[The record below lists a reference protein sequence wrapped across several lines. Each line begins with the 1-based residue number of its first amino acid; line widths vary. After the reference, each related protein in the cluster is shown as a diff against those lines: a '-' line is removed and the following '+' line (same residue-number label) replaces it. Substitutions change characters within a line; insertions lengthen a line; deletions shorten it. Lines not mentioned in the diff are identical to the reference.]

1 MGNIPFFIRQAF
13 LNMNRNRQRT
23 LFVLFCIAVGVGAVV
38 SLRSLGLMIG
48 EALTGNLQAENRGD
62 IVIAPGSPLQNLMGG
77 EGVDPVLVEGGSNLF
92 APVTFSQIGIDQI
105 RGWADDNGFEM
116 LVGTRNA
123 LSGTV
128 SKVGGDGSL
137 AELTTIYL
145 IEPQG
150 YPFYQEVE
158 LVAPAGANLADLL
171 APAQSMVIAER
182 LAKALAV
189 NVGDEVQMAGA
200 KQFTVTGI
208 VGDEAEAQLTNPNS
222 YLFPFGYVAYESGR
236 DIFGVKADTIYVRV
250 PAGSDIAAITNQ
262 FQADFKGLETNTTED
277 LRQLNSRVSEA
288 VTKFITVM
296 GIVSLLIGGI
306 GIVNTMIVVVSR
318 RTLEIAV
325 LKTIGL
331 QGNQITLMF
340 ILEAL
345 MMAVL
350 GSVLGIFFGLGLV
363 LILQGVAERVFVQSL
378 TFALYPQAL
387 LMGLVTGLI
396 VTLVFGFLPTIS
408 AGRVRPSAVLH
419 PAETLIPQAGRLIS
433 LVVILLMTAI
443 IGLMIGLILDN
454 MALGVAGAY
463 GGLVILAIAL
473 LILWVLAY
481 IFSRLPS
488 LGNIYL
494 KLAQRTIGA
503 NAGRTASTLLALVIG
518 MFSLSLIL
526 LMTRSLVNVVND
538 LMQSQLGGNVL
549 VASESLDTGRE
560 IEALLPTLPAVE
572 SYEATIFYTG
582 QLVAINGNDDMRA
595 LVEQATEIGRQ
606 ELFANQEGQSTSF
619 QTDSNSGFL
628 GGFDPVAFQINLF
641 TQALSLQRHQELNDA
656 YEVSEG
662 QDVANSDEAGL
673 VLQESMVTRWLELE
687 VGSTITIQFSNGQ
700 QLTIPIVGL
709 IAEAETSGGL
719 QVNTGSSSNG
729 VVSDGTIPAGI
740 DPQPPTFII
749 QVTTDQLDQTIAS
762 LSAIPGAIAFDVSQF
777 GELLNRL
784 FGQIAALPLMVAV
797 LALFASSVIIANT
810 VSLSTLERRRE
821 IGIMKALGLQTNQIL
836 RLLLLE
842 NGLVGLLG
850 GLLGTTIGAIFIFLS
865 GILSESLGSFPI
877 FTLLGLVLL
886 SVIISLLATIITAYG
901 AAQEKPLIV
910 LRYE

>member
-1 MGNIPFFIRQAF
+1 MGNIPFFVRQAF

-62 IVIAPGSPLQNLMGG
+62 MVITPGSPLQNLMGG
-77 EGVDPVLVEGGSNLF
+77 EAVDPTLVEGGSNLF
-92 APVTFSQIGIDQI
+92 APITFSQEGIEQI
-105 RGWADDNGFEM
+105 RAWAGRNGFEM
-116 LVGTRNA
+116 LLATRNA
-123 LSGTV
+123 VSGTV

-145 IEPQG
+145 VEPQG
-150 YPFYQEVE
+150 YPFYRE
-158 LVAPAGANLADLL
+158 LEMVAPAGANLADLL
-171 APAQSMVIAER
+171 ARPQSLIIAER
-182 LAKALAV
+182 LAKALDVA
-189 NVGDEVQMAGA
+189 VGDEVQMAGA
-200 KQFTVTGI
+200 KRFTVTGI
-208 VGDEAEAQLTNPNS
+208 VADEAEAQLTNPNS

-236 DIFGVKADTIYVRV
+236 ELFGVKADTIYVRV
-250 PAGSDIAAITNQ
+250 PAGSDLAAITDQ
-262 FQADFKGLETNTTED
+262 FQTAFKGMETNTTED
-277 LRQLNSRVSEA
+277 LRQLNSQVSEA

-345 MMAVL
+345 IMAVL

-378 TFALYPQAL
+378 TFALYPEAL

-396 VTLVFGFLPTIS
+396 VTLVFGILPTIS

-419 PAETLIPQAGRLIS
+419 PNEALIPKAGRLIS
-433 LVVILLMTAI
+433 LLIILFMTAI
-443 IGLMIGLILDN
+443 IGLMVGLILDN
-454 MALGVAGAY
+454 IALGVAGAY
-463 GGLVILAIAL
+463 SGLVVLGVAL

-488 LGNIYL
+488 LGNVYL
-494 KLAQRTIGA
+494 KLAQRAVGA

-560 IEALLPTLPAVE
+560 IEALLPTLPAVQ
-572 SYEATIFYTG
+572 SYETTIFYTG
-582 QLVAINGNDDMRA
+582 QVVAINGNEDMAA
-595 LVEQATEIGRQ
+595 LVEQATEVGRQ
-606 ELFANQEGQSTSF
+606 ELFADQTGETTSF
-619 QTDSNSGFL
+619 QTDSDSGFL

-641 TQALSLQRHQELNDA
+641 TQAMSLQRHQDSNDD

-662 QDVANSDEAGL
+662 EDVTNSDEPGL
-673 VLQESMVTRWLELE
+673 VLQESMVTRWLGLE
-687 VGSTITIQFSNGQ
+687 IGSTITLQFPNGQ
-700 QLTIPIVGL
+700 QATMPVVGL
-709 IAEAETSGGL
+709 ISEIETSGGI
-719 QVNTGSSSNG
+719 QVNDGSSSNG
-729 VVSDGTIPAGI
+729 VVSDVTIPAGI

-749 QVTTDQLDQTIAS
+749 QVEADQIDQTVAS
-762 LSAIPGAIAFDVSQF
+762 LSTIPGAIAFDVSQF

-784 FGQIAALPLMVAV
+784 FGQIATLPLMVAV

-821 IGIMKALGLQTNQIL
+821 IGIMKALGLQTYHVL
-836 RLLLLE
+836 GLLLLE

-850 GLLGTTIGAIFIFLS
+850 GTLGTGVGAIFILLS
-865 GILSESLGSFPI
+865 GILSESLGSFPF
-877 FTLLGLVLL
+877 FTLAGLVLL
-886 SVIISLLATIITAYG
+886 SVTISLLATIVTAYG

>member
-1 MGNIPFFIRQAF
+1 MGHIPFFVRQAF

-62 IVIAPGSPLQNLMGG
+62 LVITPGSPLQNLMGG
-77 EGVDPVLVEGGSNLF
+77 QAVDPALVEGSSNLF
-92 APVTFSQIGIDQI
+92 IPLTFSQEGIEQI
-105 RGWADDNGFEM
+105 RAWAGRNGFET
-116 LVGTRNA
+116 LVATRNA
-123 LSGTV
+123 VSGTV
-128 SKVGGDGSL
+128 SKVGGDGSV

-145 IEPQG
+145 VEPEG
-150 YPFYQEVE
+150 YPFYRE
-158 LVAPAGANLADLL
+158 LEMLAPAGANLAELL
-171 APAQSMVIAER
+171 APPQSLIIAER
-182 LAKALAV
+182 LANALDV
-189 NVGDEVQMAGA
+189 SVGDEVQMAGA
-200 KQFTVTGI
+200 KRLTVTGI
-208 VGDEAEAQLTNPNS
+208 VADEAEAQLTNPNS
-222 YLFPFGYVAYESGR
+222 YLFPFGYMAYESGR
-236 DIFGVKADTIYVRV
+236 ELFGVKADTIYVRV
-250 PAGSDIAAITNQ
+250 PAGSDLTAITEQ
-262 FQADFKGLETNTTED
+262 FQADFNGMETNSTDD
-277 LRQLNSRVSEA
+277 LRQLNSQVSEA

-345 MMAVL
+345 IMAVL
-350 GSVLGIFFGLGLV
+350 GSGLGILFGLGLV

-378 TFALYPQAL
+378 TFAVYPQAL

-396 VTLVFGFLPTIS
+396 VTLVFGILPTIS

-419 PAETLIPQAGRLIS
+419 PSEALIPKAGRLIS
-433 LVVILLMTAI
+433 LLIILFMTAI
-443 IGLMIGLILDN
+443 IGLMVGLILDN
-454 MALGVAGAY
+454 MALGLAGAY
-463 GGLVILAIAL
+463 GGLMVLGVAL

-481 IFSRLPS
+481 TFSRLPS

-494 KLAQRTIGA
+494 KLAQRAVGA

-549 VASESLDTGRE
+549 VASDSLDTGRE
-560 IEALLPTLPAVE
+560 IEALLPTLPAIQ
-572 SYEATIFYTG
+572 SYQATIFYTG
-582 QLVAINGNDDMRA
+582 QIVAINGDHDMSA
-595 LVEQATEIGRQ
+595 LVEQATEVGRQ
-606 ELFANQEGQSTSF
+606 ELFADQTGETTSF

-628 GGFDPVAFQINLF
+628 AGFDPVAFQINFF
-641 TQALSLQRHQELNDA
+641 TQAISLQRHQDTPDD
-656 YEVSEG
+656 YTVSEG
-662 QDVANSDEAGL
+662 EPVANSDEPGL
-673 VLQESMVTRWLELE
+673 VLQESMVTRWLGLE
-687 VGSTITIQFSNGQ
+687 IGSTITIQFPDGQ
-700 QLTIPIVGL
+700 QTTMPIVGL
-709 IAEAETSGGL
+709 IAEVETSGGI
-719 QVNTGSSSNG
+719 QVNDGSSSNG
-729 VVSDGTIPAGI
+729 VVSDVTIPAGI

-749 QVTTDQLDQTIAS
+749 QVDPEQINQTIAS
-762 LSAIPGAIAFDVSQF
+762 ISTIPGAIAFDVSQF
-777 GELLNRL
+777 SELLNRL
-784 FGQIAALPLMVAV
+784 FGQIATLPLIVAV

-821 IGIMKALGLQTNQIL
+821 IGIMKALGLQTNHVL
-836 RLLLLE
+836 GLLLLE

-850 GLLGTTIGAIFIFLS
+850 GILGTGIGAIFILLS

-877 FTLLGLVLL
+877 FTLAGLVLL
-886 SVIISLLATIITAYG
+886 SVTISLLATIVTAYG